1 VETCYISI
9 GSNIGNR
16 EQNIRLAIHE
26 ISKLSTISNVSSI
39 YETEP
44 LGYRNQP
51 YFLNLVCLLE
61 TKLSP
66 QQLLESNK
74 LIEQKLLRRPTF
86 KYGPRIIDI
95 DILTY
100 GDSVVETTDLKIP
113 HPQLHRRG
121 FVLIPLAE
129 IASDLIHP
137 SMNKSIATLLL
148 EVPKTP
154 KVDFHSKSHF

>member
-1 VETCYISI
+1 METCYISI
-9 GSNIGNR
+9 GSNIGDR
-16 EQNIRLAIHE
+16 EENIRLAIHE

-44 LGYRNQP
+44 WGYTNQP
-51 YFLNLVCLLE
+51 YFFNLVCLLE

-66 QQLLESNK
+66 RELLDSNK
-74 LIEQKLLRRPTF
+74 LIEQKLQRRPTF
-86 KYGPRIIDI
+86 KYGPRTIDI

-100 GDSVVETTDLKIP
+100 GDSLVETTDLKIP

-129 IASDLIHP
+129 IAPDLIHP
-137 SMNKSIATLLL
+137 SINKSIATLLL

-154 KVDFHSKSHF
+154 KVDFLRKLTF

>member
-1 VETCYISI
+1 MAISYISI
-9 GSNIGNR
+9 GSNLGNR
-16 EQNIRLAIHE
+16 EENIRLAIHE
-26 ISKLSTISNVSSI
+26 ISKLSTLSNVSSI

-44 LGYRNQP
+44 WGYSNQP

-74 LIEQKLLRRPTF
+74 LIEHRLLRQPTF
-86 KYGPRIIDI
+86 KYGPRTIDI

-100 GDSVVETTDLKIP
+100 GDTVVETTDLKIP

-129 IASDLIHP
+129 IAPDLMHP
-137 SMNKSIATLLL
+137 SLNKRISTLVM
-148 EVPKTP
+148 EVPGTP
-154 KVDFHSKSHF
+154 KVAFFKRSNF